1 MDDLDIAKDLL
12 AMILGVEIIEISV
25 KPQETTGKT
34 TIDNQAMISI
44 YRLDFVAIIK
54 EKNLPHKKILIE
66 LQKSKRNTNIARFRK
81 YLAESYIKED
91 KIVINGVEMT
101 ESLEIVTLYFLGF
114 ELADVPTSV
123 LKIKNTFV
131 DATTGQNLPTAPTDP
146 FARLLNHESYI
157 VQIPKLK
164 PNDQSRVEN
173 VLSIFSQ
180 NIKNNDEHKL
190 NYDETQATDPL
201 TKRIVNRLLRAIAD
215 DNLQRIMNVEDEI
228 EQNLIEIE
236 EKVKK
241 KFDIALLKSKKTIE
255 KNKKTIKAKDQEI
268 EAKDQEIEALK
279 KLLANKNNQ

>member
-1 MDDLDIAKDLL
+1 
-12 AMILGVEIIEISV
+12 
-25 KPQETTGKT
+25 
-34 TIDNQAMISI
+34 
-44 YRLDFVAIIK
+44 
-54 EKNLPHKKILIE
+54 
-66 LQKSKRNTNIARFRK
+66 
-81 YLAESYIKED
+81 
-91 KIVINGVEMT
+91 
-101 ESLEIVTLYFLGF
+101 
-114 ELADVPTSV
+114 
-123 LKIKNTFV
+123 
-131 DATTGQNLPTAPTDP
+131 
-146 FARLLNHESYI
+146 